1 MGDMIGILS
10 GLVTLTE
17 VVIRGIKIAKTL
29 YQAPGELTVV
39 QVSRTNTS
47 NFSDSFV
54 LQGQLEHFTD
64 LVKEIHSHHSSS
76 TSSNVAASLTRAQH
90 TIEQLDQL
98 IQVKLL
104 RIVNGTYRARRRA
117 WTRNKSKV
125 NQLRD
130 AIKEH
135 RDNILAAMSSNNL

>member
-1 MGDMIGILS
+1 
-10 GLVTLTE
+10 
-17 VVIRGIKIAKTL
+17 
-29 YQAPGELTVV
+29 
-39 QVSRTNTS
+39 
-47 NFSDSFV
+47 
-54 LQGQLEHFTD
+54 
-64 LVKEIHSHHSSS
+64 
-76 TSSNVAASLTRAQH
+76 
-90 TIEQLDQL
+90 
-98 IQVKLL
+98 L